1 MKNSKGFSLVELVVA
16 VAIMSVVGVAV
27 IGFCMAGTNS
37 YQKVGGDADLQYES
51 QLLMNQLEDLLV
63 DTNKGYGYDASAKT
77 LSVYNE
83 SDAYKVI
90 WNDTESRVYLE
101 KYGRTANQL
110 YLISTNLMA
119 EYVTNFSVSI
129 PSENESTKQV
139 ITIAASMEK
148 GDNRFQATKSF
159 TLRNEL
165 DEFNSMEEAYPDDDL
180 VNWTITSVRILDNED
195 NPVSDM
201 SNVGRN
207 QQIQFK
213 SIVNGTNF
221 PADATEAAK
230 LQDVEWSVVSTGN
243 TRKSDDTTVVGG
255 LLTIAEDEPA
265 SALILTAT
273 SVWNSNCSSSIIISL
288 EEIVRTFDHVD
299 VTHDGTE
306 DKVVTG
312 STLQFYA
319 NVVGENLSTNQKKK
333 VNWSVSAP
341 AGETLSPQ
349 TQISADGVLTVATTE
364 TASKIIVTAVSY
376 YNADCTGTSVVEV
389 TVPPASVDSM
399 VIRKTGTDIDIS
411 DALYLAKKGTV
422 NLTAVIEG
430 QNLVDLN
437 EYIKKTV
444 TWSVSSTLSGISYGA
459 GDDSVNAVLTIG
471 EHETA
476 TTLTVT
482 ATAAADPA
490 TPQKTATISVRVEN
504 ISGVNV
510 TGPGSAEL
518 GQNATF
524 AAALTGGVLPEGVDN
539 ANFSWSVDSTNST
552 ISDGVLT
559 VGASETKEQLTVTAS
574 YTAADGTIY
583 SGNATIDVVAYRS
596 VSIFKEGDSTDYA
609 GRTIPGEYDST
620 IPLQLSGMVNGSHI
634 VDNTVRW
641 TVSSESGSLDSGTS
655 IDTNGRLVI
664 GASES
669 SEKLRVT
676 ATSNKVSTLS
686 SVVYV
691 TVKRPSPVIKI
702 YYGGTDVTGK
712 SVSVTKKRDDDKKVK
727 FTATVSNASGATVSW
742 KLSGNSH
749 SKTKIDES
757 SGKLKINES
766 ELGPLTVT
774 AEITYN
780 GRKYQASVTVNV
792 LEAGVKIDSVG
803 IALGLYYVYD
813 YDIKP
818 GETVDFWAY
827 VDVESYDA
835 KYQSVTWSIEGNHHA
850 DTTLVDGT
858 LYVSPAETNSD
869 FVIRATSTY
878 DATKSGTTNIHVQFP
893 KATEIVLKKGSE
905 NVTQKTL
912 DVYQGETLTLTATV
926 SGNHLVTDAQK
937 SVTWACEGNNSVET
951 SISNG
956 VVTISE
962 NETAEQL
969 TITATSFD
977 GLVKEYVYLRI
988 LKPVVT
994 GVVILQNNAVVST
1007 TTPTVV
1013 YAGTETQVQ
1022 YTARVD
1028 GNGLLDKHKKVSWSL
1043 LDPSDTKASIS
1054 ADGLLVIA
1062 ADHPTGELQVCATSV
1077 FDTSKTCTIT
1087 IRIDAVSFDKV
1098 TITFENDHRV
1108 VTSTDQIRAVQG
1120 AVLDFSA
1127 IADGSG
1133 LTEEQKKNITWS
1145 VSGSD
1150 IVSGAPATTIVN
1162 GKLSISPG
1170 EKENT
1175 ILTVKAAS
1183 EDAAVFDTVQVK
1195 VEKLTI
1201 RLYSNTT
1208 TPSKGSIGINIA
1220 KGSGT
1225 VNGYY
1230 HVCYD
1235 VSGSYASTCEFSYAM
1250 TGNGLSVSEN
1260 GTIGTDKTVLQIV
1273 ATKDAGTSGK
1283 VSIRVRDYEMASVNV
1298 TVQTSKIEEIDGRR
1312 YYIFNSAA
1320 WTEIQYDCMK
1330 SYYLHDRLILWDYYE
1345 VIDSPLFS

>member
-77 LSVYNE
+77 LSIYNE

-101 KYGRTANQL
+101 KYGRSANQL

-119 EYVTNFSVSI
+119 EYVTGFSVSI
-129 PSENESTKQV
+129 PSENESTKQI

-148 GDNRFQATKSF
+148 GDNSFQSTKSF

-165 DEFNSMEEAYPDDDL
+165 DEFNSMEEAYPDDDIA
-180 VNWTITSVRILDNED
+180 NWTITSVRILDNAD

-201 SNVGRN
+201 SNIGRN

-213 SIVNGTNF
+213 SLVNGTNF
-221 PADATEAAK
+221 PADPTEAAA
-230 LQDVEWSVVSTGN
+230 LQAVEWSVVSTGN

-265 SALILTAT
+265 GALILTAT
-273 SVWNSNCSSSIIISL
+273 SVYNPNCSASIIISL

-376 YNADCTGTSVVEV
+376 YNADCSGTSQVEV
-389 TVPPASVDSM
+389 TVPPATVDSIA
-399 VIRKTGTDIDIS
+399 IRKSGSDIDIT
-411 DALYLAKKGTV
+411 DPLYLAKKGTV
-422 NLTAVIEG
+422 DLTAVIEG

-437 EYIKKTV
+437 EYIKTTV
-444 TWSVSSTLSGISYGA
+444 TWSVSSSLSSISFGEGA
-459 GDDSVNAVLTIG
+459 NSVNATLTIG

-490 TPQKTATISVRVEN
+490 TPQKIATITVRVEN
-504 ISGVNV
+504 IAGVNV
-510 TGPGSAEL
+510 TGPASAGL

-524 AAALTGGVLPEGVDN
+524 TAALTGGVLPEGVDN
-539 ANFSWSVDSTNST
+539 SSFNWSVNSASST
-552 ISDGVLT
+552 ITNGVLT
-559 VGASETKEQLTVTAS
+559 VDASETAEQLTVTAS
-574 YTAADGTIY
+574 YTAANGTTY
-583 SGNATIDVVAYRS
+583 SGDATINVVAYRS
-596 VSIFKEGDSTDYA
+596 VSIYKEGDTTDYA
-609 GRTIPGEYDST
+609 GGTIPGEYDST
-620 IPLQLSGMVNGSHI
+620 IPLQLSGLVNGSNI
-634 VDNTVRW
+634 EDNTVRW
-641 TVSSESGSLDSGTS
+641 TVSSASGSLDSGTG
-655 IDTNGRLVI
+655 IDQNGRLVI

-669 SEKLRVT
+669 SEKLIVT

-686 SVVYV
+686 SIVYV

-702 YYGGTDVTGK
+702 YYNSVDVTGK
-712 SVSVTKKRDDDKKVK
+712 SVSVTKKSDKDTKVE
-727 FTATVSNASGATVSW
+727 FTAIVSNAPGATVKWSV
-742 KLSGNSH
+742 SNNS
-749 SKTKIDES
+749 KDDTKINDK
-757 SGKLKINES
+757 GKLTIDKKEKNT
-766 ELGPLTVT
+766 LTVT

-803 IALGLYYVYD
+803 IALGSYYVYD

-818 GETVDFWAY
+818 GETVVFWAY
-827 VDVESYDA
+827 VDVDSYDA

-850 DTTLVDGT
+850 DTTLVNGT

-878 DATKSGTTNIHVQFP
+878 DATKSGTTNIHVQLP
-893 KATEIVLKKGSE
+893 KATAIVVKKGSE

-926 SGNHLVTDAQK
+926 SGNNLVTDAQK
-937 SVTWACEGNNSVET
+937 SVTWACEGNSSVET

-1028 GNGLLDKHKKVSWSL
+1028 GNGLLDKHKNVTWSL
-1043 LDPSDTKASIS
+1043 KDPSVSKASIS

-1087 IRIDAVSFDKV
+1087 IRIEKVTFDKV

-1108 VTSTDQIRAVQG
+1108 VTSTDQINAVQG
-1120 AVLDFSA
+1120 AILDFSA
-1127 IADGSG
+1127 IADGTG

-1170 EKENT
+1170 EMENT

-1183 EDAAVFDTVQVK
+1183 EDATVFDTVLVK
-1195 VEKLTI
+1195 VEKLKI
-1201 RLYSNTT
+1201 RLYTNTT
-1208 TPSKGSIGINIA
+1208 TPSEGSTGINIA
-1220 KGSGT
+1220 KGSGS

-1235 VSGSYASTCEFSYAM
+1235 VSAGSYASTCEFSYAM

-1260 GTIGTDKTVLQIV
+1260 GIIGTDKTVLQIV

-1283 VSIRVRDYEMASVNV
+1283 VSIRVGDYEIASVNV
-1298 TVQTSKIEEIDGRR
+1298 TVKTSNIEKIDDRR
-1312 YYIFNSAA
+1312 YYIFNSAT
-1320 WTEIQYDCMK
+1320 WQEIQYDCMK
-1330 SYYLHDRLILWDYYE
+1330 SYWYEDYWIVGRYQ
-1345 VIDSPLFS
+1345 VADSPLFN